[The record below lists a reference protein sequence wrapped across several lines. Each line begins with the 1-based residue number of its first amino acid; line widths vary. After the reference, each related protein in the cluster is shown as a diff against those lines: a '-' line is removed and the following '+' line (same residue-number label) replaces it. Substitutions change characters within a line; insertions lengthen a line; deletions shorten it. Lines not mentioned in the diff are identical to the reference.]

1 MKRSELTQLIKEELS
16 NKVKA
21 VGITVD
27 KLQKGDVMAADKAKV
42 KSVKKDGESFEV
54 TLDNGKTLN
63 YKKGKTIQIIR
74 AGSTLKEGMD
84 SAIEK
89 LVKDDDASEMI
100 ALIKRL
106 PDAARKKLAQ
116 MFKIELQ
123 EDKYEGDPVRG
134 NKILDRGN
142 PNVSLEKDYSVIFYV
157 NDRDYDW
164 DVKAASPE
172 DAIKKVQSG
181 QVEGPYGQALPRLAR
196 KFHAQLK

>member
-1 MKRSELTQLIKEELS
+1 MKKSQLVQIIKEELS

-21 VGITVD
+21 VSVTVD
-27 KLQKGDVMAADKAKV
+27 KLQKGDIMAADKAKV
-42 KSVKKDGESFEV
+42 RSVKKDGESFEV

-84 SAIEK
+84 SALAK

-106 PDAARKKLAQ
+106 PDTARRKLAQ
-116 MFKIELQ
+116 MFKIEL
-123 EDKYEGDPVRG
+123 EEEGDPVRG

-142 PNVSLEKDYSVIFYV
+142 PDVSLEKDYYVTFYV
-157 NDRDYDW
+157 GDNDYDW

-181 QVEGPYGQALPRLAR
+181 QVEGPYGQALPRGAR

>member
-1 MKRSELTQLIKEELS
+1 MKKSQLKQIIKEELS

-84 SAIEK
+84 SALAK

-100 ALIKRL
+100 ALIKGL

-116 MFKIELQ
+116 MFKIEL
-123 EDKYEGDPVRG
+123 EEEGDPVRG

-142 PNVSLEKDYSVIFYV
+142 PDVSLEKDYYVTFYV
-157 NDRDYDW
+157 GDNDYDW

-181 QVEGPYGQALPRLAR
+181 QVEGPYGQALPRGAR